1 MGWDPGL
8 LMRATILIGWF
19 FYLATKGWD
28 NPSML
33 PVRQDFQ
40 MQPAC
45 ETARAELKRAGLWVS
60 EKCIFDGVPRWDW
73 KGEKK

>member
-1 MGWDPGL
+1 
-8 LMRATILIGWF
+8 MRIPRYVLIGWF
-19 FYLATKGWD
+19 FYLAAGTGYWGAIG
-28 NPSML
+28 P
-33 PVRQDFQ
+33 PTRQDFQ

-45 ETARAELKRAGLWVS
+45 ETARADLKRKVGLWVS

>member
-1 MGWDPGL
+1 
-8 LMRATILIGWF
+8 MRATVLLGWF
-19 FYLATKGWD
+19 FYLAAASGFWGFYE
-28 NPSML
+28 NPT
-33 PVRQDFQ
+33 RQDFQ

-45 ETARAELKRAGLWVS
+45 ETARAELKRTFWVS